1 MIQRAAAGYVEAF
14 TADADDLAIRHT
26 PFLTRPSVASNDDDL
41 RSLGGRASLHVQAA
55 AAGPGDQT
63 VVKLLDNRRGLGC
76 DSPLNDPKPS
86 IRVRPKMFRE
96 IHIFSG
102 PVSGPRI
109 EQENIR
115 RRVIR
120 D

>member
-86 IRVRPKMFRE
+86 IRVGPKCSEKSISFQALFRALE
-96 IHIFSG
+96 LNKKIF
-102 PVSGPRI
+102 VAA
-109 EQENIR
+109 
-115 RRVIR
+115 
-120 D
+120 